1 MSKPQPSIIL
11 QQKFWNHWN
20 ASTRENRID
29 RVSLEQADLAV
40 SWLRAIGARDIDLID
55 VGCGAG
61 WLCSRLTEFGRVVGT
76 DLSDEVLARAARRC
90 AGVEFVAGDIMA
102 LDFGARQFDAAISL
116 EVLSHVADQ
125 PAFMGKIARMLK
137 PGGQLIIATQ
147 NRPALMRNDIP
158 PPQPGQLRRWVDRHE
173 LKALL
178 RPHFELLEL
187 RSITPMFNRGFLR
200 AVNSS
205 KLQRLVA
212 ALKLEPVGKTV
223 IRVQEKAWLGWTL
236 VALARKI

>member
-1 MSKPQPSIIL
+1 MSKPQPSIIQ

-20 ASTRENRID
+20 AATRENRID
-29 RVSLEQADLAV
+29 RVSLEQADLTV

-61 WLCSRLTEFGRVVGT
+61 WLCARLTEFGRVVGT

-90 AGVEFVAGDIMA
+90 ESVEFVAGDIMA

-125 PAFMGKIARMLK
+125 PAFMDKIAGMLK
-137 PGGQLIIATQ
+137 PGGHLIIATQ

-205 KLQRLVA
+205 KLQRLAA

-223 IRVQEKAWLGWTL
+223 IQVQEKAWLGWTL
-236 VALARKI
+236 VALARKT